1 MLNGMIDLR
10 SDTITQPDGGMRNAI
25 ANAVVGDDVLGDDT
39 VVQDL
44 EQQTAELL
52 GKDAAVFVPSG
63 TMANQLAIRVN
74 TRPGDAILLDAN
86 SHIYFYEAG
95 APAALAGVQCKLLTG
110 ERGMFTAD
118 QLEAA
123 IPPNDN
129 HFAQPSLVCLE
140 NTHNRGGG
148 TIWPLEQMQSV
159 AEVARKHNLLLHLDG
174 ARLWNASVASGI
186 REDEYA
192 SLFDTVS
199 VCFSKGLGAPV
210 GSLLAGSVSAIEKAR
225 FYRKQQGGAMRQVGI
240 LAEAARY
247 ALENNRD
254 RLSED
259 HYNCKILAEGL
270 AKISGIKVD
279 GAGPETN
286 MVFIN
291 TGDHDAADLSRRLE
305 GLGVRLLQTGTNTLR
320 AVTNLTVSNEEI
332 DDVLKVFKKL
342 V

>member
-1 MLNGMIDLR
+1 
-10 SDTITQPDGGMRNAI
+10 
-25 ANAVVGDDVLGDDT
+25 
-39 VVQDL
+39 
-44 EQQTAELL
+44 
-52 GKDAAVFVPSG
+52 
-63 TMANQLAIRVN
+63 
-74 TRPGDAILLDAN
+74 
-86 SHIYFYEAG
+86 
-95 APAALAGVQCKLLTG
+95 
-110 ERGMFTAD
+110 
-118 QLEAA
+118 
-123 IPPNDN
+123 
-129 HFAQPSLVCLE
+129 
-140 NTHNRGGG
+140 
-148 TIWPLEQMQSV
+148 
-159 AEVARKHNLLLHLDG
+159 
-174 ARLWNASVASGI
+174 
-186 REDEYA
+186 
-192 SLFDTVS
+192 
-199 VCFSKGLGAPV
+199 
-210 GSLLAGSVSAIEKAR
+210 
-225 FYRKQQGGAMRQVGI
+225 MRQVGI

-332 DDVLKVFKKL
+332 VDVLKAFKKL

>member
-10 SDTITQPDGGMRNAI
+10 SDTITQPDGGMRDAI

-39 VVQDL
+39 VVQEL

-74 TRPGDAILLDAN
+74 TRPGNAILLDAN

-95 APAALAGVQCKLLTG
+95 APAALAGVQCKLLMG
-110 ERGMFTAD
+110 DRGMFTAD

-123 IPPNDN
+123 IPPSDN

-148 TIWPLEQMQSV
+148 TIWPLEQIQSV
-159 AEVARKHNLLLHLDG
+159 AEVARKYNLLLHLDG

-186 REDEYA
+186 RESAYA
-192 SLFDTVS
+192 SVFDTVS

-210 GSLLAGSVSAIEKAR
+210 GSLLAGSVSVIEKAR

-247 ALENNRD
+247 ALEHNRD
-254 RLSED
+254 RLIED
-259 HYNCKILAEGL
+259 HKNCQILAKGL
-270 AKISGIKVD
+270 AGIPGIEVD

-291 TGDHDAADLSRRLE
+291 TGDHAAADLAKRLE
-305 GLGVRLLQTGTNTLR
+305 GLGVRLLQTGPNTLR
-320 AVTNLTVSNEEI
+320 AVTNLTVSCQEI
-332 DDVLKVFKKL
+332 SDVLSAFEKL